1 MALKGQGGRSKRGI
15 MAEVLDWRQE
25 GYSENKIRDN
35 LKARDYQPPRITE
48 PIKKTQKADALSG
61 TAPAPR
67 AKKTAPPPQEQEN
80 GANLGPRPSKKPKLQ
95 KVATVAT
102 HR

>member
-15 MAEVLDWRQE
+15 MAEVLDWRQA
-25 GYSENKIRDN
+25 GHSESKIRDN

-48 PIKKTQKADALSG
+48 LIKKTQKAAASG
-61 TAPAPR
+61 AAPAAR
-67 AKKTAPPPQEQEN
+67 AGKTASPPQEQEN
-80 GANLGPRPSKKPKLQ
+80 GAHLGPSPSKKPKLQ
-95 KVATVAT
+95 KAAPIPS